1 MNKLTEA
8 RDAVA
13 VLSTEIRELSE
24 LDDITTEQDARL
36 DEAVA
41 ELPAREALVV
51 TLEARQVI
59 IDRAALAPAQ
69 DSTRASAILNV
80 PNVIKRKADLHD
92 MSDMRYGAPVGE
104 VRDRARAVIDATSG
118 LEARH
123 QEQAE
128 HVMAA
133 AEGDV
138 NGAVARHIVA
148 TSSPAYRSAFQK
160 FAGGQADL
168 LNEDE
173 RNAVTQMRAASLTNS
188 AGGFAVP
195 FNLDPTIID
204 TGSHSTNPFRQIS
217 RTVQTVTDSWNGV
230 SSAGVSA
237 RWAAEASEAG
247 DNAPT
252 LAQPSI
258 SVHKGDVFVP
268 FSIEVGMDW
277 ASMESDVRNMITR
290 AKDDLE
296 GAAFATGSGSGQPKG
311 VITALDGTASEIAP
325 ATGETFAIGDVY
337 ALESALQARYRSNAD
352 FVANKIW
359 YNAIRQFDTNG
370 GAGLWERIGAAMP
383 PELLGYSTYESS
395 DMDGVL
401 PDAAATAD
409 NFGLLFGDFSNFV
422 IVDRV
427 GLSVELVPHLFAEA
441 NNRPNGQRGFY
452 AYFRTGADVVN
463 TAGIKVLSIPTTA

>member
-13 VLSTEIRELSE
+13 ALSEEIRELSE
-24 LDDITTEQDARL
+24 IDEISAEQDARL

-51 TLEARQVI
+51 TLEARQEV
-59 IDRAALAPAQ
+59 IDRAALAPVQ
-69 DSTRASAILNV
+69 DSTRAGVGVSA
-80 PNVIKRKADLHD
+80 PNIIKRKADLHD

-118 LEARH
+118 LDARH

-128 HVMAA
+128 HVMGSADRN
-133 AEGDV
+133 GD
-138 NGAVARHIVA
+138 VARHIVA
-148 TSSPAYRSAFQK
+148 TGNPEYRSAFTK
-160 FAGGQADL
+160 ALAGSSDTWTDTERQAVDSV
-168 LNEDE
+168 
-173 RNAVTQMRAASLTNS
+173 RAVSLTN
-188 AGGFAVP
+188 ANGGFAVP
-195 FNLDPTIID
+195 FTLDATIID
-204 TGSHSTNPFRQIS
+204 SGTHSVNPFRQIS
-217 RTVQTVTDSWNGV
+217 RVVQITTDSWNGV
-230 SSAGVSA
+230 SSAGISA
-237 RWAAEASEAG
+237 GWLAEVAEST
-247 DNAPT
+247 DDSPT

-258 SVHKGDVFVP
+258 DVHRASAFVP
-268 FSIEVGMDW
+268 FSMSIDGDW
-277 ASMESDVRNMITR
+277 AAMESDIRNMITR
-290 AKDDLE
+290 SKDDLE

-401 PDAAATAD
+401 PDASATAD
-409 NFGLLFGDFSNFV
+409 NFGLLFGDFSNYV

-427 GLSVELVPHLFAEA
+427 GLSVELVPHLFATA
-441 NNRPNGQRGFY
+441 NNRPNGQRGFF
-452 AYFRTGADVVN
+452 ANWRTGADVVN
-463 TAGIKVLSIPTTA
+463 VPGIKVLSIPTTA